1 MLALE
6 VKGLKKQYENF
17 YLNDVSFNLEKGYI
31 IGYIG
36 ENGAGK
42 STTINLIMDFIK
54 GDGGQI
60 KVFGKT
66 IKDNEIEYKKM
77 IGYVSDECYFLDSM
91 KCSDVNKLMK
101 MFYSSFDESKF
112 KNYLNK
118 WGIKMD
124 SKVKDLSKGMKT
136 KLMLAAVLSRETK
149 LLVLD
154 EPTSGLDPIFRI
166 EILDILQDYIV
177 DGERSVLFS
186 THILS
191 DIEKVADYVCFIKDG
206 SLMLSDATNSIIENH
221 FVIKGDTNDLNAI
234 KRDLIY
240 YKTNKYGFE
249 GIIKK
254 EKSLNLDNR
263 YLLEQ
268 PGIEDIMIG
277 YNSSMEERTLC

>member
-6 VKGLKKQYENF
+6 VKDLRKQYGNF
-17 YLNDVSFNLEKGYI
+17 CLDNVSFNLEKGYI
-31 IGYIG
+31 LGYIG
-36 ENGAGK
+36 QNGAGK

-54 GDGGQI
+54 GDGGQV

-77 IGYVSDECYFLDSM
+77 IGYVSDECYYLDSM
-91 KCSDVNKLMK
+91 KCADVNKSMK
-101 MFYSSFDESKF
+101 MFYNTFDEGKF
-112 KNYLNK
+112 KSYLKK
-118 WGIKMD
+118 WGIKMT
-124 SKVKDLSKGMKT
+124 SKVGDLSKGMKT
-136 KLMLAAVLSRETK
+136 KLMLAAVLSRKTK

-154 EPTSGLDPIFRI
+154 EPTSGLDPIFRV

-177 DGERSVLFS
+177 DGEHSVLFS

-206 SLMLSDATNSIIENH
+206 RLMLNDATSRIIENH
-221 FVIKGDTNDLNAI
+221 FVIKGDIEDLDAV

-240 YKTNKYGFE
+240 HKTNKYGFE
-249 GIIKK
+249 GVIKK
-254 EKSLNLDNR
+254 DKSLNLDKR
-263 YLLEQ
+263 FLLEQ

-277 YNSSMEERTLC
+277 YNSSVEEKTL

>member
-6 VKGLKKQYENF
+6 VKDLRKQYGNF
-17 YLNDVSFNLEKGYI
+17 CLDNVSFNLEKGYI
-31 IGYIG
+31 LGYIG
-36 ENGAGK
+36 QNGAGK

-54 GDGGQI
+54 GDGGQV

-77 IGYVSDECYFLDSM
+77 IGYVSDECYYLDSM
-91 KCSDVNKLMK
+91 KCADVNKSMK
-101 MFYSSFDESKF
+101 MFYNTFDEGKF
-112 KNYLNK
+112 KSYLKK
-118 WGIKMD
+118 WGIKMT
-124 SKVKDLSKGMKT
+124 SKVGDLSKGMKT
-136 KLMLAAVLSRETK
+136 KLMLAAVLSRKTK

-154 EPTSGLDPIFRI
+154 EPTSGLDPIFRV

-177 DGERSVLFS
+177 DGEHSVLFS

-206 SLMLSDATNSIIENH
+206 RLMLNDATSRIIENH
-221 FVIKGDTNDLNAI
+221 FVIKGDIEDLDAV

-240 YKTNKYGFE
+240 HKTNNYGFE
-249 GIIKK
+249 GVIKK
-254 EKSLNLDNR
+254 DKSLNLDKR
-263 YLLEQ
+263 FLLEQ

-277 YNSSMEERTLC
+277 YNSKVEEKTL

>member
-1 MLALE
+1 MQALE
-6 VKGLKKQYENF
+6 VKGLRKQYKNF
-17 YLNDVSFNLEKGYI
+17 CLDNVSFILEKGYI
-31 IGYIG
+31 LGYIG
-36 ENGAGK
+36 QNGAGK

-54 GDGGQI
+54 SDGGQI

-66 IKDNEIEYKKM
+66 VKDNEIDYKNQ

-91 KCSDVNKLMK
+91 KCTDVNKSMK
-101 MFYSSFDESKF
+101 MFYSTFDESKF
-112 KNYLNK
+112 KSYLDK
-118 WGIKMD
+118 WGIKMG
-124 SKVKDLSKGMKT
+124 SKIKDLSKGMKT

-166 EILDILQDYIV
+166 EILDILQEYIV
-177 DGERSVLFS
+177 DGEHSVLFS

-191 DIEKVADYVCFIKDG
+191 DVEKVADYVCFIKDG
-206 SLMLSDATNSIIENH
+206 SLMLNDATNSIIENH
-221 FVIKGDTNDLNAI
+221 FVIKGDLNDLNAI

-277 YNSSMEERTLC
+277 YNSSMEERTL

>member
-6 VKGLKKQYENF
+6 VKNLKKQYENF
-17 YLNDVSFNLEKGYI
+17 CLNDVSFNLEKGYI
-31 IGYIG
+31 LGYIG
-36 ENGAGK
+36 QNGAGK

-66 IKDNEIEYKKM
+66 IKDNEIEYKKL

-91 KCSDVNKLMK
+91 KCADVNKSMK
-101 MFYSSFDESKF
+101 MFYTTYDEGKF
-112 KNYLNK
+112 KNYLKK
-118 WGIKMD
+118 WGIKLD

-177 DGERSVLFS
+177 DGEHSVLFS

-206 SLMLSDATNSIIENH
+206 SLMLNDATNSIIENH
-221 FVIKGDTNDLNAI
+221 FVIKGDTDDLNTI

-240 YKTNKYGFE
+240 YKTSKYGFE
-249 GIIKK
+249 GILKK

-277 YNSSMEERTLC
+277 YNSSVEEKTL